1 MPALAQW
8 INQQEQPKI
17 LSAQLGIEL
26 DSCKDIDGVGKNKL
40 KRFLLQAGIQS
51 IAELDYPLRRAYEEY
66 LIYDQKIKQANRYLL
81 AYDRVKQYSIRQQ
94 MKTLEGQRRCRWE
107 MNSTVLFI
115 PYHPDQSLAMEYDSV
130 RHQSNMVWDFSKPCS
145 QRIKEQ
151 VFTTLNAI
159 LESFK
164 ELRAREHKLSGLQCL
179 YEFCIEEKIK
189 DIELLDAM
197 QVQRFE
203 TYLEQKT
210 SSKSRKAQ
218 LLPIL
223 NFCLKTVFLKSGE
236 INWDANVWYLERLHL
251 PQNRVNHSSSFAS
264 VSFRE
269 ISLPANRRYLKEY
282 MKYQLGISSLSISTI
297 MTKYQEINTML
308 IWFSEKGR
316 DAGQC
321 TAEEIDEYI
330 KKLDERGIIAKTF
343 NEYLTAIH
351 HFFRFLV
358 VKGHMER
365 VPFRLEYYQKKVI
378 PKHLN
383 RSVSPDVCMEILEK
397 LPLLPEHL
405 RCMYLHLW
413 CLGLRI
419 SEVCTL
425 KGDAYEKKGEDA
437 WIKVYQT
444 KMKTYKRIPI
454 AEGLY
459 KIMQV
464 YIKRNHIAPD
474 EYLFKNKNG
483 GAYRTATFS
492 YQMKK
497 FCWEND
503 VEGGEYLFQS
513 HDYRHTVA
521 TFFYDNGVSLQSV
534 RDYLGHNYEEMTQQY
549 IDYMPQKIAKESD
562 EFFKDPDNSLAAGLK
577 KHAADITLFTNNNTA
592 TGKGGKNG
600 R

>member
-1 MPALAQW
+1 M
-8 INQQEQPKI
+8 
-17 LSAQLGIEL
+17 
-26 DSCKDIDGVGKNKL
+26 
-40 KRFLLQAGIQS
+40 
-51 IAELDYPLRRAYEEY
+51 
-66 LIYDQKIKQANRYLL
+66 
-81 AYDRVKQYSIRQQ
+81 
-94 MKTLEGQRRCRWE
+94 
-107 MNSTVLFI
+107 
-115 PYHPDQSLAMEYDSV
+115 
-130 RHQSNMVWDFSKPCS
+130 
-145 QRIKEQ
+145 
-151 VFTTLNAI
+151 
-159 LESFK
+159 
-164 ELRAREHKLSGLQCL
+164 
-179 YEFCIEEKIK
+179 
-189 DIELLDAM
+189 
-197 QVQRFE
+197 
-203 TYLEQKT
+203 
-210 SSKSRKAQ
+210 
-218 LLPIL
+218 
-223 NFCLKTVFLKSGE
+223 
-236 INWDANVWYLERLHL
+236 
-251 PQNRVNHSSSFAS
+251 
-264 VSFRE
+264 
-269 ISLPANRRYLKEY
+269 
-282 MKYQLGISSLSISTI
+282 
-297 MTKYQEINTML
+297 
-308 IWFSEKGR
+308 
-316 DAGQC
+316 
-321 TAEEIDEYI
+321 
-330 KKLDERGIIAKTF
+330 
-343 NEYLTAIH
+343 
-351 HFFRFLV
+351 
-358 VKGHMER
+358 
-365 VPFRLEYYQKKVI
+365 PFRLEYYQKKVI

-454 AEGLY
+454 ADGLY

-464 YIKRNHIAPD
+464 YIKRNCIAPD

-497 FCWEND
+497 FCREND

-562 EFFKDPDNSLAAGLK
+562 EFFNNPSNSLAAGLK
-577 KHAADITLFTNNNTA
+577 KNPSGNSIYTKSNTEA
-592 TGKGGKNG
+592 KKGGKNG